1 MRKYFADNESLRQNL
16 PETDIIPVA
25 TAGTLGGLFHERVRR
40 TPDAVAYREFN
51 QQHGNWRDYTWEQ
64 MHHQVVRW
72 QAALRR
78 EALMPGDRVA
88 LMLRN
93 GPAWVIMD
101 QAAIGLGLVVVPLH
115 FVDRPDNVAYI
126 LKDAGVKLLLLE
138 NREQWKQLEA
148 VRNEW
153 EGCGLQ
159 RILVLKGI
167 DAADRNDPRLAAA
180 EDWLP
185 EAGAQEMETKGKP
198 SELATIVYTSGTTGR
213 PKGVM
218 LSHLNILSDV
228 HDSLQTL
235 QVPRGSL
242 FLSFLPLSHTFER
255 TVGYY
260 LAIMAGA
267 TVAYA
272 RSIQQLA
279 EDLQSIRPT
288 ILVSVPR
295 IYERVYA
302 AIKAKLDEG
311 PAFRRRLFDLTV
323 VVGWSRFEYLQK
335 RGSWRVAHLLWPLL
349 NHLVA
354 SKVAARLGGRLQTAL
369 SGGAALAPEISRVF
383 IAMGLPILQGYG
395 LTETSPVVCVN
406 HIHDNVP
413 ASIGPPIPNVE
424 VRIGEN
430 NALLVKGPN
439 VMLGY
444 WNNPE
449 ATRAMISPDG
459 WLNTGDTARIDE
471 AGKVYITGR
480 LKEIIVM
487 SNGEK
492 IPPLDMEMAIIRDSL
507 FEQTMVIG
515 EACPYLAVLAVL
527 NEGQWKKVAAES
539 GIDPL
544 RPAALQSETTEQ
556 LVLKRISLQLRDFP
570 GYAQVR
576 RAALTL
582 EPWSIENGLLTP
594 TLKLRRARV
603 MEYYKNQIAKL
614 YEGH

>member
-1 MRKYFADNESLRQNL
+1 MQ
-16 PETDIIPVA
+16 ETDIIPVA
-25 TAGTLGGLFHERVRR
+25 TAGTIGGLFRERVRR

-51 QQHGNWRDYTWEQ
+51 QQHGNWRDYTWAQ
-64 MHHQVVRW
+64 MQHQVVRW
-72 QAALRR
+72 QTALKS

-88 LMLRN
+88 MMLCN

-101 QAAIGLGLVVVPLH
+101 QAALGLGLVVVPLYIM
-115 FVDRPDNVAYI
+115 DRPDSVAYI
-126 LKDAGVKLLLLE
+126 LKDSGVKVLLLE
-138 NREQWKQLEA
+138 NRELWKQLEA
-148 VRNEW
+148 IRDEW

-159 RILVLKGI
+159 RIAVLNGI
-167 DAADRNDPRLAAA
+167 DAADRNDARLAAV

-185 EAGAQEMETKGKP
+185 EAGAQEMETMGKP
-198 SELATIVYTSGTTGR
+198 DELATIIYTSGTTGK

-228 HDSLQTL
+228 HDSLRTL
-235 QVPRGSL
+235 QLPRGSL
-242 FLSFLPLSHTFER
+242 FLSFLPLSHSFER

-260 LAIMAGA
+260 LAVMAGS

-272 RSIQQLA
+272 RSIPLLA

-288 ILVSVPR
+288 VLVSVPR
-295 IYERVYA
+295 IYERIYA
-302 AIKAKLDEG
+302 AIKAKLQEG
-311 PAFRRRLFDLTV
+311 TAFRRRLFDLTV
-323 VVGWSRFEYLQK
+323 TVGWSRFEYMQK
-335 RGSWRVAHLLWPLL
+335 RGPWRFVHLLWPLL
-349 NHLVA
+349 NRLVA
-354 SKVAARLGGRLQTAL
+354 ARVTARLGGRLQTAL
-369 SGGAALAPEISRVF
+369 SGGAALTPEISRVF
-383 IAMGLPILQGYG
+383 IAMGVPILQGYG

-406 HIHDNVP
+406 RIHDNVP

-430 NALLVKGPN
+430 NALLVKGSI

-449 ATRAMISPDG
+449 ATKAMIAPDG
-459 WLNTGDTARIDE
+459 WLNTGDTARIDGS
-471 AGKVYITGR
+471 GKVYITGR

-487 SNGEK
+487 SNAEK
-492 IPPLDMEMAIIRDSL
+492 VPPFDMEAAIARDSL

-515 EACPYLAVLAVL
+515 DARPYLVVLAVL
-527 NEGQWKKVAAES
+527 NEGQWKKAAAEA
-539 GIDPL
+539 GIDAL
-544 RPAALQSETTEQ
+544 APAALQSEGAEQ
-556 LVLKRISLQLRDFP
+556 LVLTRIARRLRDFP

-582 EPWSIENGLLTP
+582 EPWSVENGLLTP
-594 TLKLRRARV
+594 TMKLRRLQV
-603 MEYYKNQIAKL
+603 MEHYKMQIAKL

>member
-1 MRKYFADNESLRQNL
+1 MRKYFTDNESLRSNL
-16 PETDIIPVA
+16 QDPDIIPVA
-25 TAGTLGGLFHERVRR
+25 TAGTIGGLFRERVRR

-51 QQHGNWRDYTWEQ
+51 QQHNNWRDYTWVQ
-64 MHHQVVRW
+64 MQHQIVRW
-72 QAALRR
+72 QAALKS
-78 EALMPGDRVA
+78 EALVSGDRVA
-88 LMLRN
+88 MMLRN
-93 GPAWVIMD
+93 GTAWVIVD
-101 QAAIGLGLVVVPLH
+101 QAALGLGLVVVPLH
-115 FVDRPDNVAYI
+115 IVDRPDNVAYI

-138 NREQWKQLEA
+138 NRELWKQLEA
-148 VRNEW
+148 VREEW

-159 RILVLKGI
+159 RILVLNGI
-167 DAADRNDPRLAAA
+167 DAADRNDARLAAV

-185 EAGAQEMETKGKP
+185 EAGAQEMETMGKP
-198 SELATIVYTSGTTGR
+198 DELATIIYTSGTTGK

-228 HDSLQTL
+228 HDSLRTL
-235 QVPRGSL
+235 QLPRGSL

-260 LAIMAGA
+260 LAVMAGS

-272 RSIQQLA
+272 RSIPLLV

-288 ILVSVPR
+288 VLVSVPR
-295 IYERVYA
+295 IYERIYA
-302 AIKAKLDEG
+302 AIKAKLQEG
-311 PAFRRRLFDLTV
+311 TAFRRRLFDLTV
-323 VVGWSRFEYLQK
+323 AVGWSRFEYLQK
-335 RGSWRVAHLLWPLL
+335 RGPWRFAHLLWPLL

-354 SKVAARLGGRLQTAL
+354 ARVTARLGGRLQTAL
-369 SGGAALAPEISRVF
+369 SGGAALMPEISRVF
-383 IAMGLPILQGYG
+383 IAMGVPILQGYG

-406 HIHDNVP
+406 RIHDNVP
-413 ASIGPPIPNVE
+413 ASIGPTIPNVE

-449 ATRAMISPDG
+449 ATKAMIAPDG
-459 WLNTGDTARIDE
+459 WLNTGDTAHIDE
-471 AGKVYITGR
+471 SGKVYITGR

-487 SNGEK
+487 SNAEK
-492 IPPLDMEMAIIRDSL
+492 VPPFDMEAAIARDSL
-507 FEQTMVIG
+507 FEQIMVIG
-515 EACPYLAVLAVL
+515 DARPYLAVLAVL
-527 NEGQWKKVAAES
+527 NEGQWKEAAVEA
-539 GIDPL
+539 GIDAL
-544 RPAALQSETTEQ
+544 APAALQSEGAEQ
-556 LVLKRISLQLRDFP
+556 LVLTRIARQLRDFP

-582 EPWSIENGLLTP
+582 EPWSVENGLLTP
-594 TLKLRRARV
+594 TMKLRRLQV
-603 MEYYKNQIAKL
+603 MEYYKMQIAKL